1 MTSGK
6 RKCDVIMD
14 CMRSGF
20 IGLSSYQYMFGLAT
34 SPDCF
39 YCPGTRET
47 IQHYLLYCPR
57 QVLPRDKLFR
67 RLNSIGITDDI
78 ITVSLLLSG
87 SDFSPGIRRKI
98 FLFLFDYFKDTDKI
112 DQL

>member
-1 MTSGK
+1 MSGLTTSS
-6 RKCDVIMD
+6 D
-14 CMRSGF
+14 C
-20 IGLSSYQYMFGLAT
+20 L
-34 SPDCF
+34 

-87 SDFSPGIRRKI
+87 SDFIPGIRRKI